1 MFEKVEKVESGV
13 GGSVF
18 VKSLFLINGWP
29 FNQTQSHKKETR
41 GYLKKLK
48 RWVRMKEREE
58 VGLRGKG
65 SERKET
71 EGNFD

>member
-1 MFEKVEKVESGV
+1 M
-13 GGSVF
+13 F
-18 VKSLFLINGWP
+18 VKSLFLTNGWP
-29 FNQTQSHKKETR
+29 FNQTQSHKKETS

-48 RWVRMKEREE
+48 RWVRMKDREE